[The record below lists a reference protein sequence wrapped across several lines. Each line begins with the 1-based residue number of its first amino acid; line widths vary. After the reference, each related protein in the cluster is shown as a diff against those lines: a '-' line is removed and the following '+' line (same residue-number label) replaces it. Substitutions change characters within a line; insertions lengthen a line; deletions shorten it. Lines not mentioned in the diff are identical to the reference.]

1 MSTAAQ
7 LRQITRPLLEQD
19 PRFVLMKR
27 WLVIRPVGHWVH
39 AYRLDRRM
47 EKGVFVLESVIQP
60 LYEPRSTLNASL
72 GWEIFPP
79 RSAGTALWNATMPNV
94 EQHLIERLAGEASN
108 RLTRLNTPEMFLAH
122 SETRGGFAHKQK
134 IHTYAL
140 MGWLDAAIY
149 MAEWLIDAYEYKLQ
163 TYPPDRKGQRRM
175 RRLITV
181 FKAGQARTNRLMR
194 TFEWICARK
203 NGIDQWWT
211 WTPVVT

>member
-1 MSTAAQ
+1 LSTAAQ
-7 LRQITRPLLEQD
+7 LKQITRSLLERD

-39 AYRLDRRM
+39 AYHLDRRM
-47 EKGVFVLESVIQP
+47 EKGIFVLESVIHP
-60 LYEPRSTLNASL
+60 LYKPSSNMYASV

-79 RSAGTALWNATMPNV
+79 RSAGTASWNVTMPNV
-94 EQHLIERLAGEASN
+94 EQYLVDCLAGEASN
-108 RLTRLNTPEMFLAH
+108 RLTRLNTLEMFLAH
-122 SETRGGFAHKQK
+122 LDTRGALKHEQK
-134 IHTYAL
+134 ILTYAL
-140 MGWLDAAIY
+140 VGWRDAAIY

-163 TYPPDRKGQRRM
+163 IYPPDRKGQRRL
-175 RRLITV
+175 RRLIAV

-211 WTPVVT
+211 WKPVVT